1 MPACGCDKLH
11 KRTRCRFVMGGGRHN
26 PADVRSAPSNRL
38 SSVVAWVGGGP
49 HIRGVVA
56 SAPHHE
62 THLADEFGDR
72 DFEDGE
78 VLIDV
83 RGSRRR
89 ADKRHVM
96 KRRDQD
102 AVIEHY

>member
-1 MPACGCDKLH
+1 MACDCDKLH

-26 PADVRSAPSNRL
+26 PADVRSAPTHATMLDKRFEGADL
-38 SSVVAWVGGGP
+38 T
-49 HIRGVVA
+49 
-56 SAPHHE
+56 SAGLWRPPPI
-62 THLADEFGDR
+62 TKPLPDEFGDR
-72 DFEDGE
+72 YFEDGE
-78 VLIDV
+78 VLVDV